1 MRQAFANLLQHDAE
15 RRRLSTR
22 VLKGIATAEDHQ
34 RHAELTNAVIDGL
47 VSEMRLLIHDVAAA
61 SSRARRYP

>member
-1 MRQAFANLLQHDAE
+1 MRQAFANVLLLDTE

-34 RHAELTNAVIDGL
+34 RHAELTSAVIDGL
-47 VSEMRLLIHDVAAA
+47 VSEMRQLIHDVAAA
-61 SSRARRYP
+61 NTRARRYP